1 MAKSKNLK
9 FNFDISTYRLLGR
22 ELITDR
28 ITALF
33 EIVKNSY
40 DANSENVHVEFY
52 NVNTP
57 SPQSKIIISDD
68 GCGMSYSDLQNK
80 WMVIG
85 TMSKR
90 GDKNRRTAA
99 PYNRRVTGKK
109 GVGRFAVDKLGAK
122 IILKTTVEGSTTLH
136 CLKTDWNTYQ
146 EIEKGQLSL
155 NFDANKFRYFTDIEN
170 EYWEETAPVKDHGT
184 KIEIYDI
191 TDPWS
196 EKDIR
201 KATTELSKLISP
213 IKNLDYPFNIHIKSN
228 EYEDFKNFLVV
239 NNAVGFATLE
249 VDVGFNLENGT
260 QQKLEFNEDTGKL
273 DIVEIPYDKEGMG
286 PIKMRLFYF
295 HKQDKVKFRKLYAG
309 AVIDGVKIYRDG
321 LITTPFAEYA
331 LERERERDILG
342 IDKRRYSDFF
352 DKVSS
357 RDLLGFIEITDEH
370 NPMIIESTNRQHFVD
385 NPQYRNLRDFII
397 NQIKELE
404 KKLISLKE
412 EKREKTKSKLSQVKG
427 GLDETDAAI
436 EAAKS
441 KSDPETRKALSRVQ
455 RGLRKTKVKVKQGIS
470 SYNELEKEKEK
481 QRDLFLSLMSLQD
494 YASEISHVVR
504 TSIDNIADSARFFTE
519 YFPNPKYNE
528 YYAEHASYIGEEM
541 NKLSSAVD
549 FMLSYAKSNIGFT
562 DIDLRVTISDLF
574 NKIYRSRLQ
583 KENIHYTVEIR
594 DNFIFTHNQKFFED
608 IFENLIANSI
618 KALKQISGK
627 RFIKCSGSL
636 QGDMYEILFSDNGP
650 GIAEDIKAKVF
661 NIYFTTTES
670 EGGAGMGLYMVKT
683 RIKAMK
689 GSIELIENEFEPTG
703 ATFKIRLPVKN

>member
-9 FNFDISTYRLLGR
+9 FNFDISSYRLLGR

-40 DANSENVHVEFY
+40 DANSENVYVDFY

-57 SPQSKIIISDD
+57 SAESKIIISDD
-68 GCGMSYSDLQNK
+68 GCGMSYSDLKNK
-80 WMVIG
+80 WMVVG

-90 GDKNRRTAA
+90 GENRRTPP
-99 PYNRRVTGKK
+99 PYTRKVIGKK

-122 IILKTTVEGSTTLH
+122 VILKTTVKGSTILH
-136 CLKTDWNTYQ
+136 CLKTNWGDY
-146 EIEKGQLSL
+146 EKIENGQLKL
-155 NFDANKFRYFTDIEN
+155 NFGDKKFKYFTDIEN
-170 EYWEETAPVKDHGT
+170 EYWEETVPAKEHGT
-184 KIEIYDI
+184 KIEVYNI
-191 TDPWS
+191 TDPWQ
-196 EKDIR
+196 ERDVK

-213 IKNLDYPFNIHIKSN
+213 IKTFDYPFNIYIKSN
-228 EYEDFKNFLVV
+228 EYDDFKDFLVV
-239 NNAVGFATLE
+239 NNAIGFATLE
-249 VDVGFNLENGT
+249 VKLNYNLQNKT
-260 QQKLEFNEDTGKL
+260 QQKLKFNEKTKQL
-273 DIVEIPYDKEGMG
+273 DIIEESYNEGRMG
-286 PIKMRLFYF
+286 PVKIHLFYF
-295 HKQDKVKFRKLYAG
+295 DKNDKRKFRNSYEG

-331 LERERERDILG
+331 LERERERDLLG
-342 IDKRRYSDFF
+342 LDKRRYSDFF

-357 RDLLGFIEITDEH
+357 RDLLGFVEITDEH
-370 NPMIIESTNRQHFVD
+370 NPMIVESTNRQHFVD
-385 NPQYRNLRDFII
+385 NQQYRDLRDFII
-397 NQIKELE
+397 NQIVELE
-404 KKLISLKE
+404 KKLTAQKE
-412 EKREKTKSKLSQVKG
+412 EKREKSKSKLNQAHG
-427 GLDETDAAI
+427 ELDETDAI
-436 EAAKS
+436 LEDAKS
-441 KSDPETRKALSRVQ
+441 KSDPETRKALSLVQ
-455 RGLRKTKVKVKQGIS
+455 RGIRKAKVEVKQGINT
-470 SYNELEKEKEK
+470 YNELEKEKEK
-481 QRDLFLSLMSLQD
+481 QRNLFLSLMSLQD
-494 YASEISHVVR
+494 YAAEISHVVR
-504 TSIDNIADSARFFTE
+504 TSISNIADSARFFTE

-528 YYAEHASYIGEEM
+528 HYTEHALYIGEEM

-562 DIDLRVTISDLF
+562 EIDLRVTISDLF
-574 NKIYRSRLQ
+574 NKTYRSRLQ
-583 KENIHYTVEIR
+583 KENIQYTIEIR

-627 RFIKCSGSL
+627 RFVKCSGSL

-650 GIAEDIKAKVF
+650 GIAEDIKAKIF

-670 EGGAGMGLYMVKT
+670 EGGAGMGLYMAKT

-689 GSIELIENEFEPTG
+689 GSIEIIENEFVPTG